1 MNLPSLNTN
10 SLIDGEL
17 DRSKSFDKE
26 NYKKEKLFKEMGKF
40 VEGNG
45 SGVTSESGDT
55 MKQILGGQS
64 GNKGRFQS
72 IKTYKSKAEFDSI
85 YEESESTERQIENVK
100 ENKNISLDQIIT
112 TNNLPAK
119 TATNLTTNPTETI

>member
-40 VEGNG
+40 VEGNR

-55 MKQILGGQS
+55 MRQILGGQS
-64 GNKGRFQS
+64 GGKGRF
-72 IKTYKSKAEFDSI
+72 
-85 YEESESTERQIENVK
+85 
-100 ENKNISLDQIIT
+100 
-112 TNNLPAK
+112 
-119 TATNLTTNPTETI
+119 